1 MLEMENLKRKGAKV
15 AEERRGG
22 SGRWKRR
29 GGDFRL
35 RIVDF
40 GFLNGREDFLNA
52 NGREMGEFFDHGFHG
67 WARMEETWQFMLIRE
82 NP

>member
-1 MLEMENLKRKGAKV
+1 MENLKRKGAKV
-15 AEERRGG
+15 AEERRVR
-22 SGRWKRR
+22 SGREGSER
-29 GGDFRL
+29 GRL
-35 RIVDF
+35 PSVDF

-67 WARMEETWQFMLIRE
+67 WAQMEETWRFILIRE